1 MSMRLGEK
9 IRKER
14 EQQGLS
20 RDNLVKKMDI
30 SVNTLYKIETSKM
43 PRPSFEIIKKIAV
56 ALKISLDSL

>member
-1 MSMRLGEK
+1 MRLGEK